1 MASNT
6 TTALAGPLDTLNTTA
21 NVTTTSTSPLGFLQD
36 LDFVVLELKLVV
48 SVLGIIYVGSHAAI
62 RRPPSATP
70 PKKKQPGQKSD
81 DDDRFSQGLEPSDAI
96 LFPIMAG
103 IVLVGLYYLIQW
115 LKDPAILNKILRYYM
130 TTASIASILTLYAHG
145 MDLVTSFVFPSYW
158 RGRNGSLRRVDQ
170 RSKTVQVCDDFGNA
184 GAATEKNP
192 LPGIFG
198 VFFVTERAQKAVWEL
213 RSLLTRH
220 WTIKLFIHGVGEE
233 AARIRF
239 SHMMALFL
247 SLATALVYFSTNST
261 FLSNMLGY
269 GMCYGSLLILS
280 PTDFLT
286 GSLVLWGLFF
296 YDVVM
301 VFYTPYMVTVATTL
315 EVPIK
320 LTFEVASR
328 KSILG
333 LGDIVIPGMV
343 IAWALRLDLW
353 LHYVRKIKYEPTDL
367 TIVTKD
373 DSSGEIVRRSETK
386 HKEVKARYIDVKNK
400 WGEGLWTRK
409 NFFLSCPSGLPVEL
423 AGARFSKTYFYAS
436 MVGYTLGMAVTLT
449 MLLVFKRGQPALLY
463 LVPGVLG
470 SMVITALARGE
481 WKDMWRYTEDG
492 SLDTVDVVVDLDG
505 EGNAITTIGLLEDGI
520 VDTTKDKKDGTD
532 KKEDECEKKAVE
544 ASSRE
549 SAART
554 GHKVFLLSIEAPPE
568 NEEE

>member
-21 NVTTTSTSPLGFLQD
+21 NVTTASTSPLAFLQD

-48 SVLGIIYVGSHAAI
+48 SALGIIYLGSHAAI

-70 PKKKQPGQKSD
+70 PKKKHPGQKSD
-81 DDDRFSQGLEPSDAI
+81 DDDRFSQGLEPTDAI
-96 LFPIMAG
+96 MFPVMAG

-130 TTASIASILTLYAHG
+130 TAASMASILTLYAHG

-158 RGRNGSLRRVDQ
+158 RGRNRSLRRVDQ
-170 RSKTVQVCDDFGNA
+170 RRKTVQVCDDFGNA
-184 GAATEKNP
+184 GAVTEKNP
-192 LPGIFG
+192 LPGILS
-198 VFFVTERAQKAVWEL
+198 VFSVTERAQKAVWEL
-213 RSLLTRH
+213 RGLLTRH

-233 AARIRF
+233 AAKIRF

-247 SLATALVYFSTNST
+247 SLATALVYFSTNSI
-261 FLSNMLGY
+261 FLSNMLG
-269 GMCYGSLLILS
+269 
-280 PTDFLT
+280 
-286 GSLVLWGLFF
+286 
-296 YDVVM
+296 
-301 VFYTPYMVTVATTL
+301 PYMITVATTL

-373 DSSGEIVRRSETK
+373 DSSGEIVRHSETK
-386 HKEVKARYIDVKNK
+386 HKEVKAHYVDVKNK
-400 WGEGLWTRK
+400 WGEGLWTRE
-409 NFFLSCPSGLPVEL
+409 NFFLSTPSELPVEL
-423 AGARFSKTYFYAS
+423 AGARFPKTYFYAS

-449 MLLVFKRGQPALLY
+449 MLLVFKHGQPALLY

-481 WKDMWRYTEDG
+481 WKDMCKYTEDG

-520 VDTTKDKKDGTD
+520 VDTTKDKKG
-532 KKEDECEKKAVE
+532 DECEKKVAE
-544 ASSRE
+544 ASSKE
-549 SAART
+549 GAAKT

-568 NEEE
+568 DEEE